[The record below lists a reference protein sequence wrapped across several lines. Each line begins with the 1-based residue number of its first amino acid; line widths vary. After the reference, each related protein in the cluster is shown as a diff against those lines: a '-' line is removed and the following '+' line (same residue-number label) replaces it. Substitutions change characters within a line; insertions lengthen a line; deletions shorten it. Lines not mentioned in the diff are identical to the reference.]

1 MKTTYKLH
9 TDKTYMKNTY
19 LIKKDEYGIE
29 VFIIVNDQNIKLAYT
44 YTKST
49 CMASAINFVKSIEN
63 FVSIET
69 NFDLESKE
77 IETRVDFEY
86 SIYMES
92 NNRDKYLN
100 GSGATSGFRI
110 INPEDG
116 VASISI
122 MFEKAVEC
130 GVLSY
135 AA

>member
-1 MKTTYKLH
+1 MKTQYNLH

-19 LIKKDEYGIE
+19 LIKKDEYGIK
-29 VFIIVNDQNIKLAYT
+29 VFIIVDDQNIKLACS

-69 NFDLESKE
+69 NYDFESEE
-77 IETRVDFEY
+77 IKTTVDFEY
-86 SIYMES
+86 NIYMGS

-100 GSGATSGFRI
+100 GSGVTSGFRI
-110 INPEDG
+110 INPEDDS
-116 VASISI
+116 ASISI
-122 MFEKAVEC
+122 VFSKA
-130 GVLSY
+130 GVSGLTY

>member
-19 LIKKDEYGIE
+19 LIKKDEYGIK
-29 VFIIVNDQNIKLAYT
+29 VFIIVNDQNIKLACS

-49 CMASAINFVKSIEN
+49 CMASALNFVKSIEN

-69 NFDLESKE
+69 NYDLESEE
-77 IETRVDFEY
+77 IKTTVDFEY
-86 SIYMES
+86 SIYMYS
-92 NNRDKYLN
+92 IQRKKYLN

-110 INPEDG
+110 VNPEDD

-122 MFEKAVEC
+122 MFDKA
-130 GVLSY
+130 GVSGLTY

>member
-1 MKTTYKLH
+1 MNTSYKLH

-19 LIKKDEYGIE
+19 LIKKDKYGIE

-49 CMASAINFVKSIEN
+49 CMASAINFVRSIEN

-69 NFDLESKE
+69 NWDLESGE
-77 IETRVDFEY
+77 IKTTVDFEY
-86 SIYMES
+86 SIYMKS
-92 NNRDKYLN
+92 MQQHKYVN

-110 INPEDG
+110 INPEYG

-122 MFEKAVEC
+122 MFEKRVDC
-130 GVLSY
+130 GVLNY